1 MYPTI
6 DEESYRQHL
15 SFMLS
20 YVGNDKVNFMLL
32 PLVGYVYEEMVDGGD
47 INECFLILEGLSQF

>member
-6 DEESYRQHL
+6 DEDNKREHL
-15 SFMLS
+15 SFILS

-32 PLVGYVYEEMVDGGD
+32 PLVGYVYEELVNVGD
-47 INECFLILEGLSQF
+47 SNECFLILEVLTQF